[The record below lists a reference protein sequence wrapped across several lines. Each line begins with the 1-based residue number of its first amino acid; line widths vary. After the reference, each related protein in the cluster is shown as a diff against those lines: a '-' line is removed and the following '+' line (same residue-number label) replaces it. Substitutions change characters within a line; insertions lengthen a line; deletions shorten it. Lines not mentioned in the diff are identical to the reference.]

1 MKRNQSGSGDFPMKM
16 KIPQDHNRTTGPGQT
31 TAAAVDRLTEEK
43 IKWSNY
49 VAEADVYM
57 RNYDYSKAGDMFSLA
72 LSIEPNNLHALTC
85 RSHVR
90 NLNGDP
96 KLAEDDADMILSIDP
111 KSQSGHMCKANAL

>member
-1 MKRNQSGSGDFPMKM
+1 MKRNQSGDLRSK
-16 KIPQDHNRTTGPGQT
+16 DHTGHTGQT
-31 TAAAVDRLTEEK
+31 TTGQTQTAVVEKLSEEK

-57 RNYDYSKAGDMFSLA
+57 RNYDYAKAADMFSLA

-96 KLAEDDADMILSIDP
+96 KHAEEDADIILSIDP